1 MVSHDIRGVLTRMVP
16 HDIRKVPFRRS
27 RGEQAPLSGDQ
38 SVLVVEEEQ
47 EQGQELE
54 QEREDL
60 PLV

>member
-1 MVSHDIRGVLTRMVP
+1 MVPTRMVP
-16 HDIRKVPFRRS
+16 YGIRKVPFRRI

>member
-1 MVSHDIRGVLTRMVP
+1 MVP
-16 HDIRKVPFRRS
+16 YGIRKVPFRRI
-27 RGEQAPLSGDQ
+27 RGEQALLSGDQ

-54 QEREDL
+54 LEQELEM